1 MLGAAPGQSPHR
13 YPAPP
18 AYGGTEPGESGLD
31 ATAIDP
37 ARLAGVLRRFGAV
50 LLDGLIPMP
59 VFLPIVLFAVTVWWN
74 AIEPTTGLLFA
85 IGLLTVASYTALMGY
100 MAYALVQLGQGRS
113 PGKKLLGLRVIY
125 IETGQPAGFWRMML
139 REVVG
144 KWVSGVVLYL
154 GYLWAIW
161 DEQHQGWHDKI
172 ANTVVVRED
181 APAEVPVRADPYRGG
196 F

>member
-1 MLGAAPGQSPHR
+1 MLGAAPGHSPHR

-18 AYGGTEPGESGLD
+18 AYGGTESD
-31 ATAIDP
+31 ASLIDP
-37 ARLAGVLRRFGAV
+37 SRLAGVLRRFGAV
-50 LLDGLIPMP
+50 LLDGLL
-59 VFLPIVLFAVTVWWN
+59 VWLVTLPSAAFGMTVAWN
-74 AIEPTTGLLFA
+74 GMEPTPGVLSTLGLVA
-85 IGLLTVASYTALMGY
+85 VLTYVALMGY

-113 PGKKLLGLRVIY
+113 PGKKLLGLRVVY
-125 IETGQPAGFWRMML
+125 IETGRPAGFWRMML

-161 DEQHQGWHDKI
+161 DEKHQGWHDKI

-181 APAEVPVRADPYRGG
+181 APIEVTPRRDPYQSG